1 MIDPNKNRNEVG
13 GVATDSGVASDISEE
28 VAEVGIEITA
38 EAIIGTVGEVTGD
51 VVGGI
56 AEVAGEAIGGILDGI

>member
-1 MIDPNKNRNEVG
+1 MIDPNENKNAVN
-13 GVATDSGVASDISEE
+13 GVATDVSEE
-28 VAEVGIEITA
+28 VAEAGIEITA
-38 EAIIGTVGEVTGD
+38 EGIIGTVGEVAGD